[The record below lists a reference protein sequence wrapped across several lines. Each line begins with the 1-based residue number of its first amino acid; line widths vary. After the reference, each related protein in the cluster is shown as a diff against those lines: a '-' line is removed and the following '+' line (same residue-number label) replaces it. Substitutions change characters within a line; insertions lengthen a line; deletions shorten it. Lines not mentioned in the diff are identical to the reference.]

1 MIKSAISYRS
11 FILNILIIAPSLF
24 LLVYLGSI
32 IIAYLSIFWIVLLI
46 GIFLVKHLAPGS
58 IREYVYP
65 VSVILFLLFLLGTF
79 FKLYFN
85 YTIPILSY
93 VVLPL
98 TFTTLTSLTFA
109 IGVILLMEA
118 VIQSR
123 LSITVAEYTGSLLI
137 FMEQLAVVTVMFSTS
152 TILVSLR
159 SEIASILLTT
169 YHINNPSLYVVSYFT
184 TISLEANALYNL
196 VVLGYQFYLPL
207 ATFNV
212 PESIEITLTFVISA
226 LGILLSMYTRS
237 GKGYRGIESVVVPVM
252 AGFAIGLPVFLL
264 SEYLSSYNFQI
275 TFIFLAVAVLLF
287 LVGYTSRHVSGSEK
301 INTPIK

>member
-1 MIKSAISYRS
+1 MIRSSISYRS
-11 FILNILIIAPSLF
+11 LVLNILIIAPSLF

-32 IIAYLSIFWIVLLI
+32 IIAYLSTFWIALLI
-46 GIFLVKHLAPGS
+46 GIFLVKHLAPS
-58 IREYVYP
+58 RIREYVYP

-79 FKLYFN
+79 FRLYFN
-85 YTIPILSY
+85 FVIPIFSY
-93 VVLPL
+93 VILPL
-98 TFTTLTSLTFA
+98 NFTTLTSLTFA

-118 VIQSR
+118 VIQSK
-123 LSITVAEYTGSLLI
+123 LSVTVAEYVGSLLI
-137 FMEQLAVVTVMFSTS
+137 FLEQLAVVTIMFSTS
-152 TILVSLR
+152 AVLVALR
-159 SEIASILLTT
+159 SDIASILLTT

-196 VVLGYQFYLPL
+196 VVHGYQFYLPL
-207 ATFNV
+207 ATFDV
-212 PESIEITLTFVISA
+212 PASIEITFTFMISA
-226 LGILLSMYTRS
+226 IGILFSMYTRS
-237 GKGYRGIESVVVPVM
+237 GKGYRGIESVAVPVL

-264 SEYLSSYNFQI
+264 SEYLASYNFQI

>member
-1 MIKSAISYRS
+1 M
-11 FILNILIIAPSLF
+11 LNLLIIAPSLF

-32 IIAYLSIFWIVLLI
+32 VIAYLSIFWIVLVI
-46 GIFLVKHLAPGS
+46 GIFLVKHIAPGS
-58 IREYVYP
+58 VRGYVYHI
-65 VSVILFLLFLLGTF
+65 SVILFLLFLLGTL
-79 FKLYFN
+79 FKTYFN
-85 YTIPILSY
+85 YTIPIFSY

-98 TFTTLTSLTFA
+98 TFTTLTSVTFA
-109 IGVILLMEA
+109 IGIILLMEA
-118 VIQSR
+118 VIQSK
-123 LSITVAEYTGSLLI
+123 LSVTVAEFTGSLLI
-137 FMEQLAVVTVMFSTS
+137 FMEQLAVVTIMFSTS
-152 TILVSLR
+152 TVLVSLR

-196 VVLGYQFYLPL
+196 VVHGYQFYLPL

-212 PESIEITLTFVISA
+212 PASIEITITFVISA
-226 LGILLSMYTRS
+226 IGILLSLYTRS
-237 GKGYRGIESVVVPVM
+237 SKGYRGIESM
-252 AGFAIGLPVFLL
+252 ALPVLAGIFIAVPIFLL

>member
-1 MIKSAISYRS
+1 MIRSSISYRS
-11 FILNILIIAPSLF
+11 LVLNILIIAPSLF

-32 IIAYLSIFWIVLLI
+32 VIAYLSTFWISLLI
-46 GIFLVKHLAPGS
+46 GIFLVKHLAPS
-58 IREYVYP
+58 RIREYVYP
-65 VSVILFLLFLLGTF
+65 VSTILFLLFLLGTF

-85 YTIPILSY
+85 YAIPIFSY

-109 IGVILLMEA
+109 IGVVLLMEA
-118 VIQSR
+118 VIQSK
-123 LSITVAEYTGSLLI
+123 LSVTVAEYTGSLLI

-152 TILVSLR
+152 AVLVALR
-159 SEIASILLTT
+159 SDIASILLTT

-196 VVLGYQFYLPL
+196 VVHGYQFYLPL

-212 PESIEITLTFVISA
+212 PASIEITFTFVISA
-226 LGILLSMYTRS
+226 IGIMLSMYTRS
-237 GKGYRGIESVVVPVM
+237 GKGYRGIESVAVPVL

-264 SEYLSSYNFQI
+264 SEYLASYNFQI

>member
-1 MIKSAISYRS
+1 M
-11 FILNILIIAPSLF
+11 
-24 LLVYLGSI
+24 
-32 IIAYLSIFWIVLLI
+32 
-46 GIFLVKHLAPGS
+46 
-58 IREYVYP
+58 REYVYP

-85 YTIPILSY
+85 YTIPIFSY

-109 IGVILLMEA
+109 IGIILLMEA
-118 VIQSR
+118 VIQSK
-123 LSITVAEYTGSLLI
+123 LSVTVAEYTGSLLI
-137 FMEQLAVVTVMFSTS
+137 FMEQLAVVTVMLSTS

-159 SEIASILLTT
+159 SDIASILLTT

-212 PESIEITLTFVISA
+212 PAAIEITFTFVISA
-226 LGILLSMYTRS
+226 IGILLSMYTRS
-237 GKGYRGIESVVVPVM
+237 GKGYRGIESVAVPVL
-252 AGFAIGLPVFLL
+252 AGFAIGLPLFLL
-264 SEYLSSYNFQI
+264 SEYLSSYNFQV